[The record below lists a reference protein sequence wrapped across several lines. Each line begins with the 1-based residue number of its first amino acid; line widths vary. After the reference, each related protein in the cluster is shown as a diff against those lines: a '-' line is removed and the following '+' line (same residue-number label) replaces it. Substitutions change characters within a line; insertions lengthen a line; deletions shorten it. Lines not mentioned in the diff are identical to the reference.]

1 MISPLEARYAQ
12 KFSLSDANFH
22 HPERVLSDSS
32 PLQLINVLWE
42 AL

>member
-1 MISPLEARYAQ
+1 MISPLEARYAP

-32 PLQLINVLWE
+32 TVPLPFFPLCN
-42 AL
+42 